1 MSKALPFLSAV
12 LVAALGGCATTPSS
26 MKDMKVRAE
35 HDPKARFR
43 STGSYS
49 WMTIPGKL
57 AGDARSAKTTTARRM
72 REVIEEELGRK
83 GYEHRGLGY
92 KVDFMV
98 CYYAAVE
105 KDLDAESAA
114 KQRGYT
120 SQDLGGSGQ
129 RFEKGTLV
137 IDIVHPETN
146 ELMWRGIAEADI
158 VVSVSE
164 AEKLKRTSEAVR
176 RILAKFPPK

>member
-1 MSKALPFLSAV
+1 MSKGQRLAGALVIATIS
-12 LVAALGGCATTPSS
+12 GCATTPSS

-57 AGDARSAKTTTARRM
+57 AGDARFDKTTIARRM
-72 REVIEEELGRK
+72 REIIEEELGRK

-92 KVDFMV
+92 RVDFMV

-105 KDLDAESAA
+105 KDLDAQNAA

-120 SQDLGGSGQ
+120 SEDVGGSGQ

-137 IDIVHPETN
+137 IDIVHPETKK
-146 ELMWRGIAEADI
+146 LMWRGIAEADI